1 MNADDRNLLR
11 EYAEGRSQ
19 DAFARLVNRHLNLVY
34 SAALRIVRSPQLAE
48 EVAQSA
54 FTDLARNADKVKSDT
69 VLSAWLYRV
78 AYRTA
83 VDVVRRESRRQNRE
97 QQAAELAAMYSESPE
112 WTRIEP
118 LLDEGM
124 ATLDETDRA
133 AVLLRYFEGKSLREV
148 GQALGTNEDATQKR
162 VSRAVDRLRGF
173 FAKRGVAIGAGGL
186 VVVISANAV
195 QAAPAGLAASIS
207 SAAVLAGKAL
217 ATAGTV
223 TKVITMTTLQKTLI
237 AAAVAAAVA
246 TPLAIQHRAQI
257 KLREENE
264 SLRRDVGRVSFE
276 NTRLS
281 NQLVQAAAVPPSSG
295 PTAAE
300 IQTQRASSQDKPPPR
315 TDRSKGKTNFPAV
328 LAAPTV
334 ELTPPESW
342 ANVGKAA
349 PKAALQTLYWAMSQ
363 HDTKTFSETLAW
375 EPGAEAEAEA
385 LFAAAPK
392 PVQDRFVNVDGVVYA
407 MFTHVPPISGFA
419 VVSENVAGD
428 DGALVEQHQYV
439 DGRVRQ
445 NEVKVH
451 RFDDGWRIMLGDE
464 KLLRGFDVALKRA
477 AAALANPPDSAA
489 GD

>member
-1 MNADDRNLLR
+1 MNADDRSLLR
-11 EYAEGRSQ
+11 EYAGRQSQ
-19 DAFARLVNRHLNLVY
+19 DAFSQLVNRHLNLVY

-48 EVAQSA
+48 EVAQSV
-54 FTDLARNADKVKSDT
+54 FTDLARDATRLRPGT
-69 VLSAWLYRV
+69 VLTAWLYGV
-78 AYRTA
+78 ACRTA

-97 QQAAELAAMYSESPE
+97 QQAVEMAAMNSEVSD
-112 WTRIEP
+112 WTHIEP

-124 ATLDETDRA
+124 QSLDETDRD

-148 GQALGTNEDATQKR
+148 GETFGVSEDAAQKR
-162 VSRAVDRLRGF
+162 VSRAVESLRQF
-173 FAKRGVAIGAGGL
+173 FAKRGVAVGAGGL
-186 VVVISANAV
+186 VAALSANAV
-195 QAAPAGLAASIS
+195 QAAPAGLATSIS
-207 SAAVLAGKAL
+207 SAAVLAGKTL

-246 TPLAIQHRAQI
+246 TPLAIQHRVQI

-264 SLRRDVGRVSFE
+264 SLRRDVGRLSSE

-295 PTAAE
+295 PKAAK

-315 TDRSKGKTNFPAV
+315 TDRSKRETNFPGV

-392 PVQDRFVNVDGVVYA
+392 PVQDRFVNVDGVVHA
-407 MFTHVPPISGFA
+407 MFAHVPPISGFA

-428 DGALVEQHQYV
+428 DGTLVEQHQYV

-451 RFDDGWRIMLGDE
+451 RFDDGWRIMLGDG
-464 KLLRGFDVALKRA
+464 KLLRGFDVALKHA
-477 AAALANPPDSAA
+477 AAALANLPDSAA